1 MFDLAAHLIEEGKK
15 IAQELIISGEHSA
28 PIRETGLFVIDESVT
43 DFTKIHEIDID
54 DQSFYIAQKQ

>member
-15 IAQELIISGEHSA
+15 IARELKTSGEHSA